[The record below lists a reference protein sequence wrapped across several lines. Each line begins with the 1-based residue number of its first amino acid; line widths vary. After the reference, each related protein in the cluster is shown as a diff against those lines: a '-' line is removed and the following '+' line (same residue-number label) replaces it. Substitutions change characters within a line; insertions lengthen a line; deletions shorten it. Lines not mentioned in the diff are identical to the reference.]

1 MSQPPKSAG
10 GAGDAIG
17 AVFHLYDPPLW
28 LVTSAHGERRGGF
41 IATFVVRASI
51 VAELPR
57 MVVGVARHHHTW
69 GLIEASGRLA
79 LQLLAADDLEA
90 VWRFGLASGHETDKL
105 AGLEPQRTPDG
116 NPLYPD
122 AMSWLDCRV
131 EASQDSGDRSIYLT
145 AVTGGAVLRQG
156 PVLGVAGLL
165 EQAPPDRRE
174 ALDRLYARDQRTDAA
189 AIRAFRA
196 RQGLAD
202 LELPG

>member
-1 MSQPPKSAG
+1 MSEPARPAG
-10 GAGDAIG
+10 GASDAIG

-28 LVTSAHGERRGGF
+28 LVTSAAGDRRGGF

-79 LQLLAADDLEA
+79 LHLLRADDLDA
-90 VWRFGLASGHETDKL
+90 VWRFGLATGHETDKL
-105 AGLEPQRTPDG
+105 AGLAVRHTPDG
-116 NPLYPD
+116 NPLYPE

-131 EASQDSGDRSIYLT
+131 EDSQDSGDRSIYLT
-145 AVTGGAVLRQG
+145 AVTGGAVQRQG

-165 EQAPPDRRE
+165 AGAPPGRRA
-174 ALDRLYARDQRTDAA
+174 ALDRLYARDQHIDAE

-196 RQGLAD
+196 RRGLAD
-202 LELPG
+202 LELPR